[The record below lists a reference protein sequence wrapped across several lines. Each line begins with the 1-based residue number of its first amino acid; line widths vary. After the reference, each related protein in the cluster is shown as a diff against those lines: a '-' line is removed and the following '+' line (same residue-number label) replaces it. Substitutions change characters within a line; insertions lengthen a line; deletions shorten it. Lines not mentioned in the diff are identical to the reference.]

1 MNDLPNFSPPP
12 LARPQLR
19 LHWRSLV
26 ICFAI
31 SFGIAGIGGALTE
44 LGPWYYQLK
53 QPPWKPPDAAFGA
66 IWTTIF
72 SLCSVSAW
80 LAWNASP
87 TSGRRRKVL
96 LLFIFSGALNIF
108 WSFLYFYLQRPDWAM
123 WELFPLWLSVLWLVL
138 GLWRESRLA
147 SLLVLPYLI
156 WVSIAGVLN
165 YNTII
170 LNGPFVQAL
179 QRFIL
184 AST

>member
-1 MNDLPNFSPPP
+1 MTEFQNP
-12 LARPQLR
+12 LSTPSTWPGLR

-26 ICFAI
+26 LCFVI
-31 SFGIAGIGGALTE
+31 SFGIAGIGNALTE

-80 LAWNASP
+80 LAWNAAP
-87 TSGRRRKVL
+87 TLGRRGKVL
-96 LLFIFSGALNIF
+96 FLFLFNGALNIC
-108 WSFLYFYLQRPDWAM
+108 WSVLYFQLHRPDLSL
-123 WELFPLWLSVLWLVL
+123 WELLALWLSVLWLVL

-165 YNTII
+165 YNIVI
-170 LNGPFVQAL
+170 LNEPFVQAL
-179 QRFIL
+179 PQLIPV
-184 AST
+184 ST

>member
-1 MNDLPNFSPPP
+1 MNDLLNSFPPP
-12 LARPQLR
+12 SASPQLR

-26 ICFAI
+26 LCFAI
-31 SFGIAGIGGALTE
+31 SFGIAGIGNALTE

-53 QPPWKPPDAAFGA
+53 QPPWKPPDAAFGI
-66 IWTTIF
+66 IWTVIF
-72 SLCSVSAW
+72 SLCAVSAW
-80 LAWNASP
+80 LAWHAALS
-87 TSGRRRKVL
+87 SGRRAKVVGL
-96 LLFIFSGALNIF
+96 YLCNGALNIF
-108 WSFLYFYLQRPDWAM
+108 WSFLYFYLHRPDWAM
-123 WELFPLWLSVLWLVL
+123 WEWLSLWLSVLWLVL

-170 LNGPFVQAL
+170 LNGPFVQVL
-179 QRFIL
+179 QRFIP

>member
-1 MNDLPNFSPPP
+1 MTEFQNP
-12 LARPQLR
+12 LSTPSTWPGLR

-26 ICFAI
+26 LCFVI
-31 SFGIAGIGGALTE
+31 SFGIAGIGNALTE

-80 LAWNASP
+80 LAWNAAP
-87 TSGRRRKVL
+87 TSGRRGKVL
-96 LLFIFSGALNIF
+96 FLFLFNGALNIC
-108 WSFLYFYLQRPDWAM
+108 WSVLYFQLHRPDWSL
-123 WELFPLWLSVLWLVL
+123 WELLALWLSVLWLVL

-147 SLLVLPYLI
+147 SFLVLPYLI

-165 YNTII
+165 YSTVI

-179 QRFIL
+179 QQLIPV
-184 AST
+184 ST